1 MSKIIL
7 LEAEK
12 KLITALHHPLYT
24 VEFVEEWVNYQG
36 NVFINALASLQSMGA
51 IGFYQ
56 AVKSMIRMGYDK

>member
-12 KLITALHHPLYT
+12 NLITELHHPLYT
-24 VEFVEEWVNYQG
+24 VEFVEEWVNYKG
-36 NVFINALASLQSMGA
+36 NVFINTLASLQSMGA
-51 IGFYQ
+51 MGFYQ